1 MRRSKKESHSSRR
14 MKLRA
19 YISPVLYK
27 QFCRVNWL
35 EDNQDSI
42 RRFLREIGTHSIGFQ
57 DLSGNEYQDVPSGT
71 CVRLHTPDTY
81 GVLSTR
87 YLNLYAALYSKQEE
101 VRLEQKIPVV
111 AVSPTL
117 SWWCCARSFR
127 FSWW

>member
-1 MRRSKKESHSSRR
+1 

-42 RRFLREIGTHSIGFQ
+42 RRFLREIGTHSILFQ
-57 DLSGNEYQDVPSGT
+57 DLSGNEYQDVPPGT
-71 CVRLHTPDTY
+71 CVRLHTSDTY

-87 YLNLYAALYSKQEE
+87 YLNLYATLYSKQEE
-101 VRLEQKIPVV
+101 VRLETKPSVKV
-111 AVSPTL
+111 ASIQS
-117 SWWCCARSFR
+117 SWWCWGRR
-127 FSWW
+127 